1 MVRKKGYK
9 NLYSNW
15 FDNDWEEEFE
25 IYNYF
30 VDRFRCEY
38 YVSFILK
45 LIWNNFV
52 GNENFS
58 NYCIFKLNSY
68 YYYWFIFEWYFIL
81 IFVDN
86 IIVVIFDF
94 W

>member
-30 VDRFRCEY
+30 VDNRFRCEY
-38 YVSFILK
+38 YVRFILK

-52 GNENFS
+52 GNENFC
-58 NYCIFKLNSY
+58 NYCIFKLNS
-68 YYYWFIFEWYFIL
+68 
-81 IFVDN
+81 
-86 IIVVIFDF
+86 
-94 W
+94 